1 LSLQLVPQRPLVAV
15 VLLPCSFVDND
26 RSKEEAYDE
35 QLDMVDR
42 KMSLIFLD
50 FIDVWLSVLARCQ
63 NRWYLNY
70 GANKDTQNL
79 PPTPPLQHN
88 LIIMLLSPPHWW

>member
-1 LSLQLVPQRPLVAV
+1 
-15 VLLPCSFVDND
+15 
-26 RSKEEAYDE
+26 
-35 QLDMVDR
+35 MI
-42 KMSLIFLD
+42 SLIY

-63 NRWYLNY
+63 TDGISKIFY

-88 LIIMLLSPPHWW
+88 LIIMLLSPPHWWW